1 MSDAGEPVA
10 TGDMLRQAAALA
22 VQDAVSNMRNVNII
36 ANAALGVAQEM
47 ILNGADV
54 EAANA
59 AIAAAQAMVAAA
71 LQNFIAVGAAANTL
85 IGNAGS

>member
-1 MSDAGEPVA
+1 MSDAGEPAA
-10 TGDMLRQAAALA
+10 TGDILRQAAALA

-36 ANAALGVAQEM
+36 ANATLGVAQEM

-59 AIAAAQAMVAAA
+59 AVAAAQAMVAAA
-71 LQNFIAVGAAANTL
+71 LQNFIAVGAAANKL
-85 IGNAGS
+85 IENTGP